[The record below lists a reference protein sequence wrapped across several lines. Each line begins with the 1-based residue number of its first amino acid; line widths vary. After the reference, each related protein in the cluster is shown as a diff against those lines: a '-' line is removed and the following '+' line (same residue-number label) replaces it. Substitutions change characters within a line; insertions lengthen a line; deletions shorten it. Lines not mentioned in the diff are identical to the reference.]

1 MAFATS
7 SIRELGGRPTEP
19 ILVVRGL
26 KTEFVTARGVLRAV
40 DGVDFEIGKGEVL
53 GLVGESGCGKTVTAL
68 SIMYLVQQ
76 PPGRLAGGEIWFRG
90 VNLLAGGEDDIR
102 VIPRPKGPPKV
113 IPSFQRLK
121 KHRARMNRIR
131 GRGISMVF
139 QEPMSSLNPVL
150 RVGYQVAE
158 VLMFQRRKEICER
171 ILSRGS
177 LADADLDLFR
187 LGISTADVEER
198 ERIVGQ
204 LGTSTGQSADRLE
217 ALINASDLTVDERVQ
232 RLQTLARRRRIGSRW
247 WARFLRRLDEL
258 ESDHFDREWAALTR
272 SSVGQA
278 TADLFNPAKNPL
290 ARGLPALARVSP
302 TEQAVRLYFRT
313 SATTGSEQAAKVLPI
328 PPESLR
334 RSVEDVLH
342 QATTGAFGVIFADVE
357 SVVVADDAVELRF
370 TPPKRPATG
379 TEFEY
384 RIRQA
389 LHRTLLSTPF
399 LRSYLMK
406 PLEDEARRYVLELL
420 RLVRISE
427 PSKVYDEYP
436 HELSGGMQQRVM
448 IAMALAGEPALM
460 IADEPTTALDVTTQ
474 AQILWLLKDLRTRI
488 DAAVLYI
495 THDLAV
501 IAELSDR
508 VAVMYAAKIVEDAPV
523 ADLFREPLHPYTQG
537 LLESIVSMEG
547 LLEPGAPLPTIAGAV
562 PDLLNPPSGC
572 RFHPRCKFAF
582 ERCRVEEPMLQ
593 VVRPN
598 RKVACHLYDEEAANA
613 RSR

>member
-7 SIRELGGRPTEP
+7 SIHELGGRPTEP
-19 ILVVRGL
+19 VLVVRGL

-102 VIPRPKGPPKV
+102 IIPRFKGPPKV
-113 IPSFQRLK
+113 VPSFHLLK
-121 KHRARMNRIR
+121 RHRARMNRIR

-150 RVGYQVAE
+150 RIGYQVAE
-158 VLMFQRRKEICER
+158 VLIFQRRKEICER
-171 ILSRGS
+171 ILSRGN

-198 ERIVGQ
+198 DRIVGQ
-204 LGTSTGQSADRLE
+204 LGTRTGLSTEQFE
-217 ALINASDLTVDERVQ
+217 ALIDASDLSVDQRIQ

-258 ESDHFDREWAALTR
+258 ESDHFDREWATLTR

-278 TADLFNPAKNPL
+278 AADLFDPAKNPL
-290 ARGLPALARVSP
+290 AQTLPPLARVSP
-302 TEQAVRLYFRT
+302 TDRAVKLYFRMS
-313 SATTGSEQAAKVLPI
+313 SATDSDRGAKVLSMPS
-328 PPESLR
+328 ESLR
-334 RSVEDVLH
+334 RGVEDVLH
-342 QATTGAFGVIFADVE
+342 KASTGSFGMIFANVD
-357 SVVVADDAVELRF
+357 SVVVAEDAVELRF
-370 TPPKRPATG
+370 KRPKEASTR

-384 RIRQA
+384 RTRQA
-389 LHRTLLSTPF
+389 LHRTLLSIPL
-399 LRSYLMK
+399 LRSFLMK

-427 PSKVYDEYP
+427 PSKIYDEYP

-474 AQILWLLKDLRTRI
+474 AQILWLLKDLRKRI
-488 DAAVLYI
+488 NAAILYI

-547 LLEPGAPLPTIAGAV
+547 RLEPGAPLPTIPGMV
-562 PDLLNPPSGC
+562 PDLLSPPTGC

-582 ERCRVEEPMLQ
+582 ERCRVEEPLLQ
-593 VVRPN
+593 VVRPS
-598 RKVACHLYDEEAANA
+598 RKVACHLYDEEAASVG
-613 RSR
+613 RR